1 MKKIGSLILFLV
13 LAFSL
18 SACAENSNKETSQKL
33 PSDSSTESMV
43 TTEEESAETE
53 EHDETEEISGNH
65 VLIAY
70 FGRWGNTEFPDDV
83 DASAS
88 ASIVIG
94 RDGNLQGTTEYVADL
109 IREYV
114 GGDMHLIQTVEP
126 YSEDYDTVVE
136 KNRQEQEEGVVPELQ
151 STDLDIEQYDTIF
164 IGYPIWATTIPR
176 PIVSF
181 LSQYNLMDKTII
193 PFCTHAGYGSGS
205 SYADIQEL
213 CPNSE
218 VLTGLA
224 VEAEEISSAEQEV
237 SAWLGELQLVQA
249 EDTTDT
255 EASQIVITVDDVEIL
270 AELNDSEAAK
280 EFGEMLPL
288 TVSMTRMGEHE
299 YYGGLETPL
308 THTADVQ
315 TGYAI
320 GDLAF
325 WTPGNLFA
333 VYFDE
338 PDDDPEGLM
347 ILGHIISDMS
357 VFDNLEGSVEMQID
371 FLSE

>member
-1 MKKIGSLILFLV
+1 MKKIGVLLLSLV
-13 LAFSL
+13 LALSL
-18 SACAENSNKETSQKL
+18 SACAEDSVRETSQNNF
-33 PSDSSTESMV
+33 DENSTESTV
-43 TTEEESAETE
+43 STEEEPAETE
-53 EHDETEEISGNH
+53 GISENR

-83 DASAS
+83 DASTS

-94 RDGNLQGTTEYVADL
+94 RDGNLQGTTEYVAGL
-109 IREYV
+109 IQEYI
-114 GGDMHLIQTVEP
+114 GGDMHLIQTVKP
-126 YSEDYDTVVE
+126 YSEDYDTVVDQ
-136 KNRQEQEEGVVPELQ
+136 NHQEQEEGVVPELQ
-151 STDLDIEQYDTIF
+151 STDLDIGQYDMIF
-164 IGYPIWATTIPR
+164 IGYPIWATTIPQ

-181 LSQYNLMDKTII
+181 LSQYDLAGKTII
-193 PFCTHAGYGSGS
+193 PFCTHAGYGSGN

-224 VEAEEISSAEQEV
+224 VQAEEISSAEQEV
-237 SAWLGELQLVQA
+237 FAWLNELQLVQA
-249 EDTTDT
+249 EETTNT
-255 EASQIVITVDDVEIL
+255 ETSQIVITVGDVEIL

-280 EFGEMLPL
+280 EFREMLPL

-315 TGYAI
+315 TGYTV

-325 WTPGNLFA
+325 WTPGDLFA

-357 VFDNLEGSVEMQID
+357 VFDDMAGSAEMHIDLVSEGQR
-371 FLSE
+371 

>member
-1 MKKIGSLILFLV
+1 
-13 LAFSL
+13 
-18 SACAENSNKETSQKL
+18 
-33 PSDSSTESMV
+33 
-43 TTEEESAETE
+43 
-53 EHDETEEISGNH
+53 
-65 VLIAY
+65 
-70 FGRWGNTEFPDDV
+70 
-83 DASAS
+83 
-88 ASIVIG
+88 
-94 RDGNLQGTTEYVADL
+94 
-109 IREYV
+109 
-114 GGDMHLIQTVEP
+114 MHLIQTAEP
-126 YSEDYDTVVE
+126 YSADYDTMVDQ
-136 KNRQEQEEGVVPELQ
+136 NHQEQEEGVVPELQ
-151 STDLDIEQYDTIF
+151 NTDLDIGQYDIIF
-164 IGYPIWATTIPR
+164 IGYPIWATTIPQ
-176 PIVSF
+176 PIVAF
-181 LSQYNLMDKTII
+181 LSQYDLADKTII

-218 VLTGLA
+218 VHTGLA

-237 SAWLGELQLVQA
+237 LAWLNELQLTQT
-249 EDTTDT
+249 EDTTSKET
-255 EASQIVITVDDVEIL
+255 YQIVITVDDVEIL

-315 TGYAI
+315 TGYVV

-325 WTPGNLFA
+325 WTPGDLFA

-357 VFDNLEGSVEMQID
+357 VFDDMEGSVEMHMN
-371 FLSE
+371 FVK

>member
-1 MKKIGSLILFLV
+1 MKKISILI
-13 LAFSL
+13 FSL
-18 SACAENSNKETSQKL
+18 ALALSLPACAGGSVGKTAQNISDDNSA
-33 PSDSSTESMV
+33 ESMAAA
-43 TTEEESAETE
+43 EEESTETE
-53 EHDETEEISGNH
+53 KPVETEEISGNH

-83 DASAS
+83 DASSS

-94 RDGNLQGTTEYVADL
+94 RNENQQGTTEYVADL
-109 IREYV
+109 IQEYV
-114 GGDMHLIQTVEP
+114 GGDMHLIQTAEP
-126 YSEDYDTVVE
+126 YPEDYDAVVDQ
-136 KNRQEQEEGVVPELQ
+136 NHQEQEENVVPELQ
-151 STDLDIEQYDTIF
+151 STDLDMSQYDTIF
-164 IGYPIWATTIPR
+164 IGYPIWATTIPQ

-181 LSQYNLMDKTII
+181 LSQYDLTGKTII

-205 SYADIQEL
+205 SYDEIQEL

-218 VLTGLA
+218 VRTGLA
-224 VEAEEISSAEQEV
+224 VEAEKIDFAEQEV
-237 SAWLGELQLVQA
+237 LKWLNELRLVKA
-249 EDTTDT
+249 EDAAGT
-255 EASQIVITVDDVEIL
+255 ENSRIVITVDDVEIL

-280 EFGEMLPL
+280 EFREMLPL

-308 THTADVQ
+308 AHTEAVQ
-315 TGYAI
+315 TGYTV

-325 WTPGNLFA
+325 WTPGDLFA

-357 VFDNLEGSVEMQID
+357 VFDNMESSVEMHID
-371 FLSE
+371 LISE

>member
-13 LAFSL
+13 LAFLL

-43 TTEEESAETE
+43 TMEDESAETE

-83 DASAS
+83 DASTS

-94 RDGNLQGTTEYVADL
+94 RDGNLQGTTEYVA
-109 IREYV
+109 
-114 GGDMHLIQTVEP
+114 
-126 YSEDYDTVVE
+126 
-136 KNRQEQEEGVVPELQ
+136 
-151 STDLDIEQYDTIF
+151 
-164 IGYPIWATTIPR
+164 
-176 PIVSF
+176 
-181 LSQYNLMDKTII
+181 
-193 PFCTHAGYGSGS
+193 
-205 SYADIQEL
+205 
-213 CPNSE
+213 
-218 VLTGLA
+218 
-224 VEAEEISSAEQEV
+224 
-237 SAWLGELQLVQA
+237 
-249 EDTTDT
+249 
-255 EASQIVITVDDVEIL
+255 
-270 AELNDSEAAK
+270 
-280 EFGEMLPL
+280 
-288 TVSMTRMGEHE
+288 
-299 YYGGLETPL
+299 
-308 THTADVQ
+308 
-315 TGYAI
+315 
-320 GDLAF
+320 DLAF

-357 VFDNLEGSVEMQID
+357 VFDDMAGSVEMQID

>member
-43 TTEEESAETE
+43 TMEEESAETE

-83 DASAS
+83 DASTS

-94 RDGNLQGTTEYVADL
+94 RDGNLQGTTEYVA
-109 IREYV
+109 
-114 GGDMHLIQTVEP
+114 
-126 YSEDYDTVVE
+126 
-136 KNRQEQEEGVVPELQ
+136 
-151 STDLDIEQYDTIF
+151 
-164 IGYPIWATTIPR
+164 TTIPR

-181 LSQYNLMDKTII
+181 LSQYNLTDKTII

-288 TVSMTRMGEHE
+288 SVSMTRMGEHE

-325 WTPGNLFA
+325 WIPGNLFA

-357 VFDNLEGSVEMQID
+357 VFDDMAGSMEMHID
-371 FLSE
+371 FVE

>member
-1 MKKIGSLILFLV
+1 MKKIGVLLLSLV
-13 LAFSL
+13 LVLSL
-18 SACAENSNKETSQKL
+18 SACAENSEGETLKNTF
-33 PSDSSTESMV
+33 DNNSSESMV
-43 TTEEESAETE
+43 SMEDKPE
-53 EHDETEEISGNH
+53 ETEEISESR

-70 FGRWGNTEFPDDV
+70 FGRWGNTEFSDDV
-83 DASAS
+83 DASTS

-94 RDGNLQGTTEYVADL
+94 RDGNLQGTTEYVAGL
-109 IREYV
+109 IQEYV
-114 GGDMHLIQTVEP
+114 GGDMHLIQTAEP
-126 YSEDYDTVVE
+126 YSEDYDTVVDQ
-136 KNRQEQEEGVVPELQ
+136 NHYEQEEGVMPELQ
-151 STDLDIEQYDTIF
+151 STDLDMEQYDMIF
-164 IGYPIWATTIPR
+164 IGYPIWATTIPQ

-181 LSQYNLMDKTII
+181 LSQYDLAGKTII
-193 PFCTHAGYGSGS
+193 PFCTHAGYGSGN

-224 VEAEEISSAEQEV
+224 VEAEKISSAEQEI
-237 SAWLGELQLVQA
+237 STWLNELQLTQM
-249 EDTTDT
+249 EDTTNKET
-255 EASQIVITVDDVEIL
+255 SQIVITVDGVEIL

-280 EFGEMLPL
+280 EFREMLPL
-288 TVSMTRMGEHE
+288 SVSMTRMGEHE

-315 TGYAI
+315 TGYTV

-325 WTPGNLFA
+325 WTPGDLFA

-338 PDDDPEGLM
+338 PDDAPEGLM

-357 VFDNLEGSVEMQID
+357 VFDDMESSVEMQID
-371 FLSE
+371 FVSD